1 MCTTSKL
8 RVLFIW
14 WKFLELQTQEKAS
27 PGRTVSLEV
36 EGGIRL
42 CRSLQQGTVSLNNK
56 RLLLIKES
64 QISQIKEFSTVL
76 YVGGCKCLGLLK
88 SFLSYAFQL
97 SGASILLLAFH
108 NLRVAVKDSCWIAG
122 IVLLFGHSQ
131 GPEIHIWRPEI
142 TGGCDILVYWHDRKH
157 SISLANILRLTY
169 DETQSLLEV
178 RLVTILVPAGS
189 IWFFGW

>member
-64 QISQIKEFSTVL
+64 QISQIKEFSVL
-76 YVGGCKCLGLLK
+76 LYMERANIWAPWIH
-88 SFLSYAFQL
+88 SFHMNLSYVVPNPASWLFTSLIPHIEWWDAADGCLLHFLESSSFSELTGEVTDGFQIDIIAFPGLRNVQL
-97 SGASILLLAFH
+97 EGWNPWWL
-108 NLRVAVKDSCWIAG
+108 
-122 IVLLFGHSQ
+122 
-131 GPEIHIWRPEI
+131 
-142 TGGCDILVYWHDRKH
+142 WHH
-157 SISLANILRLTY
+157 CLPLW
-169 DETQSLLEV
+169 Q
-178 RLVTILVPAGS
+178 
-189 IWFFGW
+189 